1 MKKATTDNRPE
12 GFEHEKAFW
21 AEFVASERFQKNW
34 VEAETNPELD
44 HATRNIILSEAA
56 GKPNVLDIGS
66 GPVSILRGLVPDIT
80 EVDPLGEYYREIY
93 PASKVLPIAAEEMEW
108 EGVFDVVHIRNAFD
122 HTQEPYKA
130 LNRMNAACRP
140 GGIVF
145 IQGFVNEAD
154 YEDWAGLHQWNVSAA
169 DGVLR
174 VAGKEKKFSF
184 APGSVE
190 VCETVSLKTK
200 KEWFYFVY
208 RKPA

>member
-1 MKKATTDNRPE
+1 M
-12 GFEHEKAFW
+12 
-21 AEFVASERFQKNW
+21 
-34 VEAETNPELD
+34 
-44 HATRNIILSEAA
+44 
-56 GKPNVLDIGS
+56 
-66 GPVSILRGLVPDIT
+66 
-80 EVDPLGEYYREIY
+80 
-93 PASKVLPIAAEEMEW
+93 
-108 EGVFDVVHIRNAFD
+108 
-122 HTQEPYKA
+122 
-130 LNRMNAACRP
+130 
-140 GGIVF
+140 
-145 IQGFVNEAD
+145 NEAD